1 MDGVL
6 VDFNS
11 AILRGR
17 GYANE
22 HLDPNIIQEYKGRLE
37 QVPGIFSLM
46 VPMPD
51 AIESYLKL
59 TQHFDTYIL
68 STFPWENH
76 SAANDKLEWVK
87 KYLGESAYKR
97 LILTHHKNLTIG
109 DYLIDDRTD
118 CGIDRFIG
126 EHIHFGSKKFPNWRS
141 VLKYLLDS

>member
-1 MDGVL
+1 
-6 VDFNS
+6 
-11 AILRGR
+11 
-17 GYANE
+17 
-22 HLDPNIIQEYKGRLE
+22 
-37 QVPGIFSLM
+37 M

-59 TQHFDTYIL
+59 IQHFDTYIL
-68 STFPWENH
+68 STSPWENH

-118 CGIDRFIG
+118 CGIDSPSERLRQRFIG
-126 EHIHFGSKKFPNWRS
+126 EHIHFGSKKFPDWRS
-141 VLKYLLDS
+141 VLQYLINSPIP

>member
-11 AILRGR
+11 AI
-17 GYANE
+17 E
-22 HLDPNIIQEYKGRLE
+22 HLDPNIIQEYQGRLE

-46 VPMPD
+46 SPMPD
-51 AIESYLKL
+51 AIESYHELI
-59 TQHFDTYIL
+59 QHFDTYIL
-68 STFPWENH
+68 STSPWENH

-126 EHIHFGSKKFPNWRS
+126 EHIHFGSDKFPDWQS
-141 VLKYLLDS
+141 ILKYLLNS

>member
-11 AILRGR
+11 AIDLL
-17 GYANE
+17 
-22 HLDPNIIQEYKGRLE
+22 HPNTIQEYKGRLE
-37 QVPGIFSLM
+37 QIPGIFSLM

-51 AIESYLKL
+51 AIECYLKL
-59 TQHFDTYIL
+59 TQRFDTYIL
-68 STFPWENH
+68 STSPWENH

-87 KYLGESAYKR
+87 KYLGESAYNR
-97 LILTHHKNLTIG
+97 LVLTHHKNLTIG

-126 EHIHFGSKKFPNWRS
+126 EHIHFGSNKFPNWRS
-141 VLKYLLDS
+141 VVNYLLSLSK